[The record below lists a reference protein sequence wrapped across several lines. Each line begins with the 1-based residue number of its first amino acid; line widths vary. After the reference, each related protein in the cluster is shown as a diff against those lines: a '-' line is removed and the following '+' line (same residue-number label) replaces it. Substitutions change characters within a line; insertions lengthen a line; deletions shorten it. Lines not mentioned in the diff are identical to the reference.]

1 MILLVFG
8 FFEESP
14 WSSIL
19 TCGPSSILAL
29 SLRTRLEVPSSVSS
43 TLSTF
48 LFSLFYSIVVTFF
61 LRRGEGELS
70 TVLLC
75 LNIDSLSVLCKSAI
89 FFSGEPGCPSFY
101 KSETILWSLSSLSK
115 RSAQPLLVGL
125 SLSTSRLTRRL
136 CSALELVAFLSYQ
149 FW

>member
-1 MILLVFG
+1 MVILLVFG
-8 FFEESP
+8 FFDGESC

-29 SLRTRLEVPSSVSS
+29 SLRTRLDVPSSVSS
-43 TLSTF
+43 TFNTF
-48 LFSLFYSIVVTFF
+48 LFSLFCSIVVTYF

-101 KSETILWSLSSLSK
+101 RSDTIL
-115 RSAQPLLVGL
+115 
-125 SLSTSRLTRRL
+125 
-136 CSALELVAFLSYQ
+136 
-149 FW
+149 